1 MTVHTFLSP
10 EWIVAMREIRA
21 DYANDEG
28 EPDIQLAANVTVTN
42 PPFGEGSILGHID
55 SSGPTLMIEEGH
67 LDQPEFSLEVRYE
80 LAYQL
85 FVQRDPAAVMPAI
98 FAGQIKLT
106 GDSSKVLMLAGQMAP
121 PADGDPRRDQLRE
134 IVARID
140 AITA

>member
-1 MTVHTFLSP
+1 
-10 EWIVAMREIRA
+10 MREIRA